1 MPADADEDMTTIGR
15 PHAPTLEMVAERA
28 GVSRATVS
36 RVVNGATS
44 VSAPIAEAVRRA
56 IGELGYVPNR
66 AARSLVSQQAQAIA
80 LVVPEDANRFFG
92 DLFFAEIVAGIDARL
107 EESDY
112 VLNLM
117 VANQD
122 PHGKTM
128 RYLGG
133 GAVDGAIVV
142 SHHTSDRFL
151 RRITEQL
158 PVVFGGRSSVAG
170 LDAYVVDVDNV
181 AGARVATQRLVDRG
195 CERIATIAGP
205 LNMQSSLDRLEGWR
219 GALDDAGVAAGPVV
233 DGDFT
238 LLGGARAMREILE
251 AREKPDGIFIA
262 SDLMA
267 SGAIPVLLDRGVR
280 IPEDVAIVGYDDS
293 AAALSTEVR
302 LTTVRQPSREMGWQ
316 MADILIDV
324 LGGATDRPREVIL
337 PTELVVRDSA

>member
-1 MPADADEDMTTIGR
+1 M
-15 PHAPTLEMVAERA
+15 
-28 GVSRATVS
+28 
-36 RVVNGATS
+36 
-44 VSAPIAEAVRRA
+44 
-56 IGELGYVPNR
+56 
-66 AARSLVSQQAQAIA
+66 
-80 LVVPEDANRFFG
+80 
-92 DLFFAEIVAGIDARL
+92 
-107 EESDY
+107 
-112 VLNLM
+112 
-117 VANQD
+117 
-122 PHGKTM
+122 
-128 RYLGG
+128 
-133 GAVDGAIVV
+133 
-142 SHHTSDRFL
+142 
-151 RRITEQL
+151 
-158 PVVFGGRSSVAG
+158 
-170 LDAYVVDVDNV
+170 
-181 AGARVATQRLVDRG
+181 
-195 CERIATIAGP
+195 
-205 LNMQSSLDRLEGWR
+205 
-219 GALDDAGVAAGPVV
+219 DDAGVAAGPVV